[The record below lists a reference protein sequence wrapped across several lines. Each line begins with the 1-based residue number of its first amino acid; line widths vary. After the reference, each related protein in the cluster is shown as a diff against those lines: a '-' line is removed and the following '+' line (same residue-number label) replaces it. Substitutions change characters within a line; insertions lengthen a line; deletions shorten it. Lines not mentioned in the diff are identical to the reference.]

1 MNIILRITKIAFKN
15 KLHISAAYIT
25 MIISASS
32 YLLLPEIFGNVV
44 DSISESLETGIPLS
58 TAEILIM
65 SAIILGLSSIRG
77 IFGFGQ
83 QYFSESVSQ
92 LSVYEIRNQFFGR
105 IQKLSL
111 SFHDKSHTGNLMSR
125 AITDVESIRMFISI
139 GLIRGPYFF
148 IMFATV
154 AIILINM
161 DTKLGLLSIAFMP
174 IVAAQSIVAR
184 LKMRYLWTSVQER
197 MGELSTTLQ
206 ETLTGMRVVKAF
218 GAEEHELNQLSRQSK
233 KVSTEMIKVE
243 YVRATNMSFM
253 IFVFMLS
260 LAIILIF
267 GGRSAIGGGLSL
279 GELTKFLFYMQ
290 LLSIPIRMLGFI
302 VTSTARASSAGTRI
316 YEIIDTKSEVKEVNH
331 PTTFVKL
338 SGEVEVENVSFSY
351 HPSEKLE
358 ALKKIKFAV
367 SPGEIIA
374 LIGTPGSGK
383 STLMSLLTR
392 FYDPTD
398 GKILIDKHDIK
409 NFKLSDLRHN
419 IGIVQQDIFVF
430 TDSIKE
436 NIAYGNPNASMD
448 SIINAAKLAQLHEFI
463 ETLPDGYETV
473 LSERGENLSG
483 GQKQRLAI
491 ARAIVLDPPILILD
505 DSTASV
511 DTNTE
516 RLILNAM
523 QNIMKD
529 RTTFVIAHRLSTIRN
544 ADQILVMDRGEIVA
558 KGNHDTLIKS
568 GGLYEEIYNLQLK
581 PQNDIMLEVSM
592 DDLSD
597 KKVKDL
603 I

>member
-1 MNIILRITKIAFKN
+1 MNIILRIIKIAFKN
-15 KLHISAAYIT
+15 KFHITAAYATMIVSAA
-25 MIISASS
+25 A
-32 YLLLPEIFGNVV
+32 YLFLPEVFGNTI
-44 DSISESLETGIPLS
+44 DSIAESLDGGVPLS
-58 TAEILIM
+58 TIEILTL
-65 SAIILGLSSIRG
+65 SGIILGLSSIRG

-92 LSVYEIRNQFFGR
+92 LAVYEIRNQLFDR
-105 IQKLSL
+105 IQRLSL

-125 AITDVESIRMFISI
+125 AITDVENIRMFISI

-148 IMFATV
+148 IMFVTV

-174 IVAAQSIVAR
+174 VVAAQSIIAR
-184 LKMRYLWTSVQER
+184 LKMRRLWTSVQER

-218 GAEEHELNQLSRQSK
+218 GAEEHELNQLDQGSK
-233 KVSTEMIKVE
+233 KVSEEMIKVE

-267 GGRSAIGGGLSL
+267 GGRSVIGGTLSL
-279 GELTKFLFYMQ
+279 GDLTKFLFYMQ

-302 VTSTARASSAGTRI
+302 VASTARATSAGARI
-316 YEIIDTKSEVKEVNH
+316 YEIIDTESKVKESKN
-331 PTTFVKL
+331 PTNIEKI
-338 SGEVEVENVSFSY
+338 SGEVQFENVSFSY
-351 HPSEKLE
+351 STADKLQ
-358 ALKKIKFAV
+358 ALKTLNFTV
-367 SPGEIIA
+367 PSGEIIA

-383 STLMSLLTR
+383 STLVSLLTR

-398 GKILIDKHDIK
+398 GEILIDGQDIK
-409 NFKLSDLRHN
+409 NFTLYDLRHN
-419 IGIVQQDIFVF
+419 IGIVQQDIFIF

-436 NIAYGNPNASMD
+436 NIAYGNPNASME
-448 SIINAAKLAQLHEFI
+448 SIVNAAKLAQLHDFI
-463 ETLPDGYETV
+463 ETLPDGYETM
-473 LSERGENLSG
+473 LSERGVNLSG
-483 GQKQRLAI
+483 GQRQRLAI

-523 QNIMKD
+523 KNVMKG

-544 ADQILVMDRGEIVA
+544 ADQIFVLDKGAIVA
-558 KGNHDTLIKS
+558 KGNHSSLIKE

-581 PQNDIMLEVSM
+581 PQNDVMLEVSM
-592 DDLSD
+592 DDLSSD
-597 KKVKDL
+597 TKVR

>member
-1 MNIILRITKIAFKN
+1 MIV
-15 KLHISAAYIT
+15 SAA
-25 MIISASS
+25 A
-32 YLLLPEIFGNVV
+32 YLLLPEVFGNTI
-44 DSISESLETGIPLS
+44 DSIAESLDNGVSLS
-58 TAEILIM
+58 TTKILTL
-65 SAIILGLSSIRG
+65 SGIIIGLSSIRG

-92 LSVYEIRNQFFGR
+92 LAVYEIRNQLFDR
-105 IQKLSL
+105 IQRLSL

-125 AITDVESIRMFISI
+125 AITDVENIRMFISI

-148 IMFATV
+148 IMFVTV

-174 IVAAQSIVAR
+174 VVAAQSIFAR
-184 LKMRYLWTSVQER
+184 LKMRRLWTSVQER

-218 GAEEHELNQLSRQSK
+218 GAEEHELNQLDQGSK
-233 KVSTEMIKVE
+233 KVSEEMIQVE

-267 GGRSAIGGGLSL
+267 GGRSVIGGTLSL
-279 GELTKFLFYMQ
+279 GDLTKFLFYMQ

-302 VTSTARASSAGTRI
+302 VASTARATSAGARI
-316 YEIIDTKSEVKEVNH
+316 YEIIDTESKVKESKN
-331 PTTFVKL
+331 PTNIEKI
-338 SGEVEVENVSFSY
+338 SGEVQFENVSFSY
-351 HPSEKLE
+351 STANKLQ
-358 ALKKIKFAV
+358 ALKTVNFTV
-367 SPGEIIA
+367 PSGEIIA

-383 STLMSLLTR
+383 STLVSLLTR

-398 GKILIDKHDIK
+398 GEIRIDGQDIK
-409 NFKLSDLRHN
+409 NFTLYDLRHN
-419 IGIVQQDIFVF
+419 IGIVQQDIFIF

-436 NIAYGNPNASMD
+436 NIAYGNPNASME
-448 SIINAAKLAQLHEFI
+448 SIVNAAKLAQLHDFI
-463 ETLPDGYETV
+463 ETLPDGYETM
-473 LSERGENLSG
+473 LSERGVNLSG
-483 GQKQRLAI
+483 GQRQRLAI

-523 QNIMKD
+523 KNVMKG

-544 ADQILVMDRGEIVA
+544 ANQIFVLDKGAIVA
-558 KGNHDTLIKS
+558 TGNHSSLIKE

-581 PQNDIMLEVSM
+581 PQNDVMLEVSM
-592 DDLSD
+592 DDLSSD
-597 KKVKDL
+597 TKVR

>member
-1 MNIILRITKIAFKN
+1 MIV
-15 KLHISAAYIT
+15 SAA
-25 MIISASS
+25 A
-32 YLLLPEIFGNVV
+32 YLFLPEVFGNTI
-44 DSISESLETGIPLS
+44 DSIAESLDGGVPLS
-58 TAEILIM
+58 TIEILTL
-65 SAIILGLSSIRG
+65 SGIILGLSSIRG

-83 QYFSESVSQ
+83 QYYSESVSQ
-92 LSVYEIRNQFFGR
+92 LAVYEIRNQLFDR
-105 IQKLSL
+105 IQRLSL

-125 AITDVESIRMFISI
+125 AITDVENIRMFISI

-148 IMFATV
+148 IMFVTV

-174 IVAAQSIVAR
+174 VVAAQSIIAR
-184 LKMRYLWTSVQER
+184 LKMRRLWTSVQER

-218 GAEEHELNQLSRQSK
+218 GAEEHELNQLDAGSK
-233 KVSTEMIKVE
+233 KVSEEMIKVE

-267 GGRSAIGGGLSL
+267 GGRSVIGGTLSL
-279 GELTKFLFYMQ
+279 GDLTKFLFYMQ

-302 VTSTARASSAGTRI
+302 VASTARATSAGARI
-316 YEIIDTKSEVKEVNH
+316 YEIIDTESKVKESKN
-331 PTTFVKL
+331 PTNIEKI
-338 SGEVEVENVSFSY
+338 SGEVQFDNVSFSY
-351 HPSEKLE
+351 STADKLQ
-358 ALKKIKFAV
+358 ALKTLNFTV
-367 SPGEIIA
+367 PSGEIIA

-383 STLMSLLTR
+383 STLVSLLTR

-398 GKILIDKHDIK
+398 GEILIDGQDIK
-409 NFKLSDLRHN
+409 NFTLYDLRHN
-419 IGIVQQDIFVF
+419 IGIVQQDIFIF

-436 NIAYGNPNASMD
+436 NIAYGNPNASME
-448 SIINAAKLAQLHEFI
+448 SIVNAAKLAQLHDFI
-463 ETLPDGYETV
+463 ETLPDGYETM
-473 LSERGENLSG
+473 LSERGVNLSG
-483 GQKQRLAI
+483 GQRQRLAI
-491 ARAIVLDPPILILD
+491 SRAIVLDPPILILD

-523 QNIMKD
+523 KNVMKG

-544 ADQILVMDRGEIVA
+544 ANQIFVLDKGAIVA
-558 KGNHDTLIKS
+558 KGNHSSLIKE

-581 PQNDIMLEVSM
+581 PQNDVMLEVSM
-592 DDLSD
+592 DDLSSD
-597 KKVKDL
+597 TKVR

>member
-1 MNIILRITKIAFKN
+1 MNIILRIIKIAFKN
-15 KLHISAAYIT
+15 RFHITAAYATMIVSAA
-25 MIISASS
+25 A
-32 YLLLPEIFGNVV
+32 YLFLPEVFGNTI
-44 DSISESLETGIPLS
+44 DSIAESLDGGVPLS
-58 TAEILIM
+58 TIEILTL
-65 SAIILGLSSIRG
+65 SGIILGLSSIRG

-83 QYFSESVSQ
+83 QYYSESVSQ
-92 LSVYEIRNQFFGR
+92 LAVYEIRNQLFDR
-105 IQKLSL
+105 IQRLSL

-125 AITDVESIRMFISI
+125 AITDVENIRMFISI

-148 IMFATV
+148 IMFVTV

-174 IVAAQSIVAR
+174 VVAAQSIIAR
-184 LKMRYLWTSVQER
+184 LKMRRLWTSVQER

-218 GAEEHELNQLSRQSK
+218 GAEEHELNQLDQGSK
-233 KVSTEMIKVE
+233 KVSEEMIKVE

-267 GGRSAIGGGLSL
+267 GGRSVIGGTLSL
-279 GELTKFLFYMQ
+279 GDLTKFLFYMQ

-302 VTSTARASSAGTRI
+302 VASTARATSAGARI
-316 YEIIDTKSEVKEVNH
+316 YEIIDTESEVKEPNT
-331 PTTFVKL
+331 PLTFEKI
-338 SGEVEVENVSFSY
+338 SGEVQFDNVSFSY
-351 HPSEKLE
+351 STADKLQ
-358 ALKKIKFAV
+358 ALKTLNFTV
-367 SPGEIIA
+367 PSGEIIA

-383 STLMSLLTR
+383 STLVSLLTR

-398 GKILIDKHDIK
+398 GEILIDGHDIK
-409 NFKLSDLRHN
+409 NFTLYDLRHN
-419 IGIVQQDIFVF
+419 IGIVQQDIFIF

-436 NIAYGNPNASMD
+436 NIAYGNPNASME
-448 SIINAAKLAQLHEFI
+448 SIVNAAKLAQLHDFI
-463 ETLPDGYETV
+463 ETLPDGYETM
-473 LSERGENLSG
+473 LSERGVNLSG
-483 GQKQRLAI
+483 GQRQRLAI

-523 QNIMKD
+523 KNVMKG

-544 ADQILVMDRGEIVA
+544 ADQIFVLDKGAIVA
-558 KGNHDTLIKS
+558 KGNHSSLIKE

-581 PQNDIMLEVSM
+581 PQNDVMLEVSM
-592 DDLSD
+592 DDLSSD
-597 KKVKDL
+597 TKVR

>member
-1 MNIILRITKIAFKN
+1 
-15 KLHISAAYIT
+15 
-25 MIISASS
+25 
-32 YLLLPEIFGNVV
+32 
-44 DSISESLETGIPLS
+44 
-58 TAEILIM
+58 
-65 SAIILGLSSIRG
+65 
-77 IFGFGQ
+77 
-83 QYFSESVSQ
+83 
-92 LSVYEIRNQFFGR
+92 
-105 IQKLSL
+105 
-111 SFHDKSHTGNLMSR
+111 
-125 AITDVESIRMFISI
+125 MFV
-139 GLIRGPYFF
+139 
-148 IMFATV
+148 TV

-174 IVAAQSIVAR
+174 VVAIQSIFAR
-184 LKMRYLWTSVQER
+184 LKMRILWTSVQER

-218 GAEEHELNQLSRQSK
+218 GAEEHELKQLDAGSK
-233 KVSTEMIKVE
+233 KVSDEMIKVE

-267 GGRSAIGGGLSL
+267 GGRSVIGETLSL
-279 GELTKFLFYMQ
+279 GDLTKFLFYMQ

-302 VTSTARASSAGTRI
+302 VASTARATSAGGRI
-316 YEIIDTKSEVKEVNH
+316 YEIIDTETEVKETSK
-331 PTTFVKL
+331 PLIFDKI
-338 SGEVEVENVSFSY
+338 SGEVQFENVSFSY
-351 HPSEKLE
+351 DTSGNSQ
-358 ALKKIKFAV
+358 ALKGLDFTV
-367 SPGEIIA
+367 TTGDIIA

-383 STLMSLLTR
+383 STLVSLLTR

-398 GKILIDKHDIK
+398 GKIKIDGYDIK
-409 NFKLSDLRHN
+409 NFKISDLRHN
-419 IGIVQQDIFVF
+419 IGIVQQDIFIF

-436 NIAYGNPNASMD
+436 NIAYGDPNASME
-448 SIINAAKLAQLHEFI
+448 SIVNAAKLAQLHDFI
-463 ETLPDGYETV
+463 ETLPDGYETM
-473 LSERGENLSG
+473 LSERGVNLSG
-483 GQKQRLAI
+483 GQRQRLAI

-523 QNIMKD
+523 KNVMKG

-544 ADQILVMDRGEIVA
+544 ADQIFVMDKGAIVA
-558 KGNHDTLIKS
+558 KGKHDSLIQE

-581 PQNDIMLEVSM
+581 PQNDVMLDISK

-597 KKVKDL
+597 TKVR

>member
-1 MNIILRITKIAFKN
+1 MNIILRIIKIAFKN
-15 KLHISAAYIT
+15 KFHITAAYLSMIASAA
-25 MIISASS
+25 A
-32 YLLLPEIFGNVV
+32 YLLLPEVFGNTI
-44 DSISESLETGIPLS
+44 DSIAESLDGGVSLS
-58 TAEILIM
+58 TTKILTL
-65 SAIILGLSSIRG
+65 SGIIIGLSTIRG

-92 LSVYEIRNQFFGR
+92 LAVYEIRNQFFDR

-125 AITDVESIRMFISI
+125 AITDVENIRMFISI

-148 IMFATV
+148 IMFVTV

-174 IVAAQSIVAR
+174 VVAIQSIFAR
-184 LKMRYLWTSVQER
+184 LKMRILWTSVQER

-218 GAEEHELNQLSRQSK
+218 GAEEHELKQLDAGSK
-233 KVSTEMIKVE
+233 KVATEMIKVE

-267 GGRSAIGGGLSL
+267 GGRSVIGETLSL
-279 GELTKFLFYMQ
+279 GDLTKFLFYMQ

-302 VTSTARASSAGTRI
+302 VASTARATSAGGRI
-316 YEIIDTKSEVKEVNH
+316 YEIIDTESEVKETSKPLN
-331 PTTFVKL
+331 FEKI
-338 SGEVEVENVSFSY
+338 SGEVQFENVSFSY
-351 HPSEKLE
+351 DTSGNSQ
-358 ALKKIKFAV
+358 ALKGLDFTVTKGDV
-367 SPGEIIA
+367 IA

-383 STLMSLLTR
+383 STLVSLLTR
-392 FYDPTD
+392 FYDPID
-398 GKILIDKHDIK
+398 GKIKIDGYDIK
-409 NFKLSDLRHN
+409 NFKISDLRHN
-419 IGIVQQDIFVF
+419 IGIVQQDIFIF

-436 NIAYGNPNASMD
+436 NIAYGDPSASME
-448 SIINAAKLAQLHEFI
+448 SIVNAAKLAQLHDFI
-463 ETLPDGYETV
+463 ETLPDGYETM
-473 LSERGENLSG
+473 LSERGVNLSG
-483 GQKQRLAI
+483 GQRQRLAI

-523 QNIMKD
+523 KNVMKG

-544 ADQILVMDRGEIVA
+544 ADQIFVMDKGAIVA
-558 KGNHDTLIKS
+558 KGKHDSLIQE

-581 PQNDIMLEVSM
+581 PQNDVMLDISK

-597 KKVKDL
+597 TKVR

>member
-1 MNIILRITKIAFKN
+1 MIV
-15 KLHISAAYIT
+15 SAA
-25 MIISASS
+25 A
-32 YLLLPEIFGNVV
+32 YLFLPEVFGNTI
-44 DSISESLETGIPLS
+44 DSIAESLDGGVPLS
-58 TAEILIM
+58 TIEILTL
-65 SAIILGLSSIRG
+65 SGIILGLSSIRG

-92 LSVYEIRNQFFGR
+92 LAVYEIRNQLFDR
-105 IQKLSL
+105 IQRLSL

-125 AITDVESIRMFISI
+125 AITDVENIRMFISI

-148 IMFATV
+148 IMFVTV

-174 IVAAQSIVAR
+174 VVAAQSIIAR
-184 LKMRYLWTSVQER
+184 LKMRRLWTSVQER

-218 GAEEHELNQLSRQSK
+218 GAEEHELNQLDQGSK
-233 KVSTEMIKVE
+233 KVSEEMIKVE

-267 GGRSAIGGGLSL
+267 GGRSVIGGTLSL
-279 GELTKFLFYMQ
+279 GDLTKFLFYMQ

-302 VTSTARASSAGTRI
+302 VASTARATSAGARI
-316 YEIIDTKSEVKEVNH
+316 YEIIDTESKVKESKN
-331 PTTFVKL
+331 PTNIEKI
-338 SGEVEVENVSFSY
+338 SGEVQFENVSFSY
-351 HPSEKLE
+351 STADKLQ
-358 ALKKIKFAV
+358 ALKTLNFTV
-367 SPGEIIA
+367 PSGEIIA

-383 STLMSLLTR
+383 STLVSLLTR

-398 GKILIDKHDIK
+398 GEILIDGQDIK
-409 NFKLSDLRHN
+409 NFTLYDLRHN
-419 IGIVQQDIFVF
+419 IGIVQQDIFIF

-436 NIAYGNPNASMD
+436 NIAYGNPNASME
-448 SIINAAKLAQLHEFI
+448 SIVNAAKLAQLHDFI
-463 ETLPDGYETV
+463 ETLPDGYETM
-473 LSERGENLSG
+473 LSERGVNLSG
-483 GQKQRLAI
+483 GQRQRLAI

-523 QNIMKD
+523 KNVMKG

-544 ADQILVMDRGEIVA
+544 ADQIFVLDKGAIVA
-558 KGNHDTLIKS
+558 KGNHSSLIKE

-581 PQNDIMLEVSM
+581 PQNDVMLEVSM
-592 DDLSD
+592 DDLSSD
-597 KKVKDL
+597 TKVR

>member
-15 KLHISAAYIT
+15 RFHITAAYATMIVSAA
-25 MIISASS
+25 A
-32 YLLLPEIFGNVV
+32 YLFLPEVFGNTI
-44 DSISESLETGIPLS
+44 DSIAESLDGGVPLS
-58 TAEILIM
+58 TIEILTL
-65 SAIILGLSSIRG
+65 SGIILGLSSIRG

-83 QYFSESVSQ
+83 QYYSESVSQ
-92 LSVYEIRNQFFGR
+92 LAVYEIRNQLFDR
-105 IQKLSL
+105 IQRLSL

-125 AITDVESIRMFISI
+125 AITDVENIRMFISI

-148 IMFATV
+148 IMFVTV

-174 IVAAQSIVAR
+174 VVAAQSIIAR
-184 LKMRYLWTSVQER
+184 LKMRRLWTSVQER

-218 GAEEHELNQLSRQSK
+218 GAEEHELNQLDAGSK
-233 KVSTEMIKVE
+233 KVSEEMIKVE

-267 GGRSAIGGGLSL
+267 GGRSVIGGTLSL
-279 GELTKFLFYMQ
+279 GDLTKFLFYMQ

-302 VTSTARASSAGTRI
+302 VASTARATSAGARI
-316 YEIIDTKSEVKEVNH
+316 YEIIDTESEVKEPNN
-331 PTTFVKL
+331 PLTFEKI
-338 SGEVEVENVSFSY
+338 SGEVQFDNVSFSY
-351 HPSEKLE
+351 STADKLQ
-358 ALKKIKFAV
+358 ALKTLNFTV
-367 SPGEIIA
+367 PSGEIIA

-383 STLMSLLTR
+383 STLVSLLTR

-398 GKILIDKHDIK
+398 GEILIDGQDIK
-409 NFKLSDLRHN
+409 NFTLYDLRHN
-419 IGIVQQDIFVF
+419 IGIVQQDIFIF

-436 NIAYGNPNASMD
+436 NIAYGNPNASME
-448 SIINAAKLAQLHEFI
+448 SIVNAAKLAQLHDFI
-463 ETLPDGYETV
+463 ETLPDGYETM
-473 LSERGENLSG
+473 LSERGVNLSG
-483 GQKQRLAI
+483 GQRQRLAI
-491 ARAIVLDPPILILD
+491 SRAIVLDPPILILD

-523 QNIMKD
+523 KNVMKG

-544 ADQILVMDRGEIVA
+544 ADQIFVLDKGAIVA
-558 KGNHDTLIKS
+558 KGNHSSLIKE

-581 PQNDIMLEVSM
+581 PQNDVMLEVSM
-592 DDLSD
+592 DDLSSD
-597 KKVKDL
+597 TKVR